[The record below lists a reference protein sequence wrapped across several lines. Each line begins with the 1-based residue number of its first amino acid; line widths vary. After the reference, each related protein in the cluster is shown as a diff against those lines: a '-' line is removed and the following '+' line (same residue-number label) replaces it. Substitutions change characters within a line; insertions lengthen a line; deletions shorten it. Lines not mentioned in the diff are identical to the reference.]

1 LEDILASAKKVAQ
14 EAEIFLTSYEVT
26 PVVFEA
32 NRLKQ
37 LQTRQGVIVALRII
51 REGKIGFSTTTRL
64 DDREALVSRAVEV
77 SQFGAPARFE
87 LPHHRVYPQV
97 EVYDPEVEAITI
109 EQMVDLGESII
120 DKLRGHTPELV
131 CEAEVTKGITS
142 VRILN
147 SRGGEAGYKKSVFVI
162 SVEGT
167 IVRDTDMLFVG
178 DSDGSCHP
186 ISEVGKLTDSVIN
199 QLELAKKQN
208 SLPSGHLPV
217 IFTPH
222 GVASALVAQLASAF
236 NGKVVS
242 QGVSPLGDRQGE
254 QVFDKKLSLWDDATI
269 TYRLRSRPFDDEG
282 VFSQRTTLIDNG
294 VVKGFLYDLQTASL
308 LNAQS
313 TGNGDRGRGGLPAPS
328 VSALV
333 FGQGDTA
340 FEDMVREI
348 KLGLVVE
355 QLMGA
360 EQTNILSGEFRGN
373 VLLGYKVENG
383 EMVGRVKN
391 TVLSG
396 NIYKVLD
403 NLAAVGR
410 EARWV
415 GGSVY
420 APAIY
425 CSSLVVA
432 SKD

>member
-1 LEDILASAKKVAQ
+1 LEDILATAKKVAQ
-14 EAEIFLTSYEVT
+14 EAEVFLTSYEVT

-37 LQTRQGVIVALRII
+37 LQTRQGLIVALRII

-97 EVYDPEVEAITI
+97 EVYDPEV
-109 EQMVDLGESII
+109 
-120 DKLRGHTPELV
+120 LV

-186 ISEVGKLTDSVIN
+186 ISEADKLTDSVIN

-313 TGNGDRGRGGLPAPS
+313 TGNGDRGGGGGLPAPS